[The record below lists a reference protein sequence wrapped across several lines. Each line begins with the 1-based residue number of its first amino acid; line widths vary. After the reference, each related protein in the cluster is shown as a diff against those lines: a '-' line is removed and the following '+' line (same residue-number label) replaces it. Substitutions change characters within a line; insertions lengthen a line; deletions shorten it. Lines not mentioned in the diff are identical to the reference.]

1 MKLYSKKCIAI
12 TLRHD
17 STGSLFYFFF
27 SFSIKNSDLEAE
39 TGLIWH
45 QVFPATILSILSSH
59 DLSFPGR
66 QGMVQFVRT
75 KQHGFQFFRL
85 KIIAVQ

>member
-1 MKLYSKKCIAI
+1 MYLQLHMGMTPQEA
-12 TLRHD
+12 
-17 STGSLFYFFF
+17 FFF
-27 SFSIKNSDLEAE
+27 PFFIKNSDPAAE

-45 QVFPATILSILSSH
+45 RVFPATILSILSSH

-75 KQHGFQFFRL
+75 KQHGFQFSRL
-85 KIIAVQ
+85 KFIAVQ